1 MSTDASEGAPL
12 RPAFKAAMPARPI
25 PRRENQKN
33 RRSEAIESAASVYYG
48 TIEYRR
54 LLLNVFST
62 PEGWRVAVTKTAHP
76 FRELH
81 ATLDGTMDAAI
92 ERAKRR
98 ADQTEL
104 RHPAHE

>member
-1 MSTDASEGAPL
+1 MRTNASEGGPL

-25 PRRENQKN
+25 PRRQNQKN
-33 RRSEAIESAASVYYG
+33 RRSEAIESAPSVYYG

-54 LLLNVFST
+54 LLLNVFSA
-62 PEGWRVAVTKTAHP
+62 PEGWRVAVTKTAYP

-81 ATLDGTMDAAI
+81 ATLDETMDAAI
-92 ERAKRR
+92 EKAKRW

-104 RHPAHE
+104 RHPAYE

>member
-1 MSTDASEGAPL
+1 MSTNASEGAPL

-62 PEGWRVAVTKTAHP
+62 PEGWRVAVTKTAYP
-76 FRELH
+76 FREIH
-81 ATLDGTMDAAI
+81 ATLDVTMDAAI
-92 ERAKRR
+92 ERAKRW

-104 RHPAHE
+104 RQPAHQ